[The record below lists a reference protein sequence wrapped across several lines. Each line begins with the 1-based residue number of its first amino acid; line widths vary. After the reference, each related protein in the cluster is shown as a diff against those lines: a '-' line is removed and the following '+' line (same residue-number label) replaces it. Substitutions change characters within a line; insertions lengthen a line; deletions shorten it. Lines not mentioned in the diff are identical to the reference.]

1 MAEPHTDQSVST
13 GDVFLQVNPAPG
25 FDAESYQVLRPAE
38 REGWWWCRP
47 WLAPISEKRKPA
59 HALLNSQLYRK
70 LAPDERRRPTF
81 SDATPREEQS

>member
-70 LAPDERRRPTF
+70 LAPDERRHSRAL
-81 SDATPREEQS
+81 DERQNDE